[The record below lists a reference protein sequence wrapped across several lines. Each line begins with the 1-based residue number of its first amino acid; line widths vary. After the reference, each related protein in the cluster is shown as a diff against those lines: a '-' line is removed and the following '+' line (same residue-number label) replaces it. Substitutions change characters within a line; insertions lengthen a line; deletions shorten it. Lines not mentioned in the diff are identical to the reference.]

1 MVDIHQGLKY
11 WYWFWNRSPWVWL
24 KITKISKIDW
34 ESVQNRISN
43 FTGKNSVNRSKS
55 SVNYTKSR
63 RLLENR
69 TKSSATSSPMRRT
82 ARASRHPRRTAG
94 DALRAVDAGG
104 ELSVGQPRAKVLDQG
119 RERDQRVER
128 RCVDADERVQHR
140 HAHGCSALRCD
151 AGFGMSSL
159 ATWKPMDRE
168 GEPVQPPRFPTS
180 ALKTRLLVSWP
191 RALKTGRPGLSFPEG
206 FDKNRLVFIKTIQ
219 FSFFRFFNIFYFIE
233 LCRTHYF
240 EFVNSVSIKIFEMDS
255 SF

>member
-128 RCVDADERVQHR
+128 RCVDADERTGATPAR
-140 HAHGCSALRCD
+140 PWLLCSAMWCGFRDEFTSHLKTDGQGRWTCAASSFPHQCIED
-151 AGFGMSSL
+151 A
-159 ATWKPMDRE
+159 
-168 GEPVQPPRFPTS
+168 PPRFLTQ
-180 ALKTRLLVSWP
+180 
-191 RALKTGRPGLSFPEG
+191 GLE
-206 FDKNRLVFIKTIQ
+206 DR
-219 FSFFRFFNIFYFIE
+219 
-233 LCRTHYF
+233 
-240 EFVNSVSIKIFEMDS
+240 
-255 SF
+255 